1 MLPPPPHLCATVRE
15 VRNLACSFYVCRCS
29 TPLADWDLPEDK
41 PDFNTRTN
49 DKLVQNGA
57 NQTLSAAG
65 VHGATPGC
73 LLCAYGHLLVDTA
86 TWLDKTFRTSL
97 PLFTSPPLP

>member
-1 MLPPPPHLCATVRE
+1 MVQPWSSRSSECRRRRRRRPPHVCATFRE
-15 VRNLACSFYVCRCS
+15 VRNLACFFYVCRCS

-65 VHGATPGC
+65 VHGAAPDC
-73 LLCAYGHLLVDTA
+73 LLCA
-86 TWLDKTFRTSL
+86 
-97 PLFTSPPLP
+97 

>member
-1 MLPPPPHLCATVRE
+1 MSAAAAAAAAPLCYRSG
-15 VRNLACSFYVCRCS
+15 RNLACSFYVCRCS

-73 LLCAYGHLLVDTA
+73 LLCA
-86 TWLDKTFRTSL
+86 
-97 PLFTSPPLP
+97 